1 MAVKTASQKS
11 FRPKLQNKG
20 HKINQMADL
29 QRKTEK
35 NPENKTAGEVK
46 RLKFIEQIFFQS

>member
-1 MAVKTASQKS
+1 
-11 FRPKLQNKG
+11 
-20 HKINQMADL
+20 MADL